1 MWDARTHEENTPF
14 QLEGM
19 LSSSVPDVLS
29 TLKKRALD
37 IVIGSRYVQRGKTD
51 VWAADRK
58 LLNRLAR

>member
-1 MWDARTHEENTPF
+1 
-14 QLEGM
+14 M